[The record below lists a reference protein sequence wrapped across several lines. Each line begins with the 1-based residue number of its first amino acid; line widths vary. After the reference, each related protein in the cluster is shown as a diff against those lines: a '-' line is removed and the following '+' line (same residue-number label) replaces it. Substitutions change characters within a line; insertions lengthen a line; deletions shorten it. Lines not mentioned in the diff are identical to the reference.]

1 MSPGAAARRGGLSRR
16 AAKSQPNLTYCAK
29 IGRIAGGGNS
39 LRRHKGL
46 SDGAWP
52 ALHDIFRQ
60 IRAYLT
66 ARLGLLKKAGSFA
79 AIGVVNTLVDFGLFA
94 LAVEVLGLPLVPANV
109 LAWSIAVS
117 GSYVMNSYTTFAA
130 ESGRELNLR
139 AYGTFVASGIVGLI
153 ANTTALVLA
162 SYVVPVLLAKVIAIG
177 VSFLVNFTLS
187 HVVVFGATPQP

>member
-1 MSPGAAARRGGLSRR
+1 MAGSHDMFH
-16 AAKSQPNLTYCAK
+16 N
-29 IGRIAGGGNS
+29 IGT
-39 LRRHKGL
+39 
-46 SDGAWP
+46 
-52 ALHDIFRQ
+52 
-60 IRAYLT
+60 YLT
-66 ARLGLLKKAGSFA
+66 ARLGLIKKAGSFA

-130 ESGRELNLR
+130 ESGRKLSAR
-139 AYGTFVASGIVGLI
+139 AYGTFIVSGIVGLI

-162 SYVVPVLLAKVIAIG
+162 SYIVPVLIAKLVAIG

-187 HVVVFGATPQP
+187 HIVVFGTTPRP